1 MGKKSRRVRDGTQ
14 YSGVKTHIVL
24 WKSGTAIKK
33 TLSVDLARGGTFKDM
48 KLTLE
53 SVTSVPVARLY
64 LGLASP
70 LGRFIS
76 HADLVRLNKATAA
89 IRRNMGDGERK
100 VFGEYTSL
108 ILMQRLGAEG
118 LPGALKGIGNWP
130 RFRPYWRRVRR
141 RVCAH
146 CFKRADLSEPR
157 YLVCSGCGKARYCS
171 EVCQRLDWAEH
182 QEKCP
187 AGRIHVPVR
196 RG

>member
-64 LGLASP
+64 L
-70 LGRFIS
+70 
-76 HADLVRLNKATAA
+76 
-89 IRRNMGDGERK
+89 
-100 VFGEYTSL
+100 
-108 ILMQRLGAEG
+108 
-118 LPGALKGIGNWP
+118 
-130 RFRPYWRRVRR
+130 
-141 RVCAH
+141 
-146 CFKRADLSEPR
+146 
-157 YLVCSGCGKARYCS
+157 VCSGCGKARYCS
-171 EVCQRLDWAEH
+171 EACQRLDWAEH

>member
-53 SVTSVPVARLY
+53 SVTSVPVAMMLM
-64 LGLASP
+64 P
-70 LGRFIS
+70 RF
-76 HADLVRLNKATAA
+76 
-89 IRRNMGDGERK
+89 
-100 VFGEYTSL
+100 
-108 ILMQRLGAEG
+108 GAEG
-118 LPGALKGIGNWP
+118 LPGALKGVRNWP

-146 CFKRADLSEPR
+146 CAKRADLSEPR
-157 YLVCSGCGKARYCS
+157 YLVCAGCGKARYCS
-171 EVCQRLDWAEH
+171 EACQRADWAEH
-182 QEKCP
+182 QKVCP
-187 AGRIHVPVR
+187 AGQPGWNAAVDSR
-196 RG
+196 